1 MPQCV
6 NKYIMYRHMLS
17 LLKNGGFCVVP
28 DCAALSSARGSV
40 LAWRLLEVVG
50 GGLGE
55 QRFG

>member
-1 MPQCV
+1 
-6 NKYIMYRHMLS
+6 MLS

-40 LAWRLLEVVG
+40 LAWRLLEVVD